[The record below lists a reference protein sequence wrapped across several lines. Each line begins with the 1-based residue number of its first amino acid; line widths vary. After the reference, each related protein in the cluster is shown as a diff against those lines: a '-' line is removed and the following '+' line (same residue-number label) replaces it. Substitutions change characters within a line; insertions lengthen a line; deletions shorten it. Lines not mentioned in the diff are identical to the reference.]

1 MLSRY
6 KVSSKIYRQVLTHAR
21 EYNLLVEGYDVDI
34 TRTAFVYKDGRQIS
48 YKENIILNHI
58 TGKDDKEC
66 IILEA
71 ATLYHITRITIE
83 GFAYYKQLIIIDGGE
98 NQPVEEIYLTPF
110 PSQANK
116 YVKKILNQ
124 HYTDEEIE
132 ERLTAHAVKESKK
145 ATPIHRILTANPN
158 YDFNTLY
165 KLSDCVY
172 YDINKAHRDAL
183 IEIFPK
189 CKRLLTSKK
198 TLDKWGKDCVN
209 IYVGDLCNHNHRE
222 TYNWIV
228 KRTRLI
234 LMDLINECGGEVVYA
249 NTDGVILRKPEYRIT
264 TSNKVGGFS
273 NEMQGD
279 TVYFYYHL
287 KDTAADQYY
296 LYQYVNKKGKVTKK
310 GTLRVENRDKVDLAQ
325 GMVWKHNGEKEDII
339 NVY

>member
-6 KVSSKIYRQVLTHAR
+6 KVSSKIYRQVLAYAR
-21 EYNLLVEGYDVDI
+21 KYHLLVEGYDVDI
-34 TRTAFVYKDGRQIS
+34 TRTAIVYKDGQPIS
-48 YKENIILNHI
+48 CRENIILNHI

-71 ATLYHITRITIE
+71 STLWYITRIDIE
-83 GFAYYKQLIIIDGGE
+83 GFAYDKQLIIMDGGE

-110 PSQANK
+110 PNQANK

-132 ERLTAHAVKESKK
+132 ERLNAHVVAESEKV
-145 ATPIHRILTANPN
+145 APLHSILTTNPD
-158 YDFNTLY
+158 YGYNTLF
-165 KLSDCVY
+165 KLNGCVY

-198 TLDKWGKDCVN
+198 TLDKWGKDCIN

-228 KRTRLI
+228 RRTRLI
-234 LMDLINECGGEVVYA
+234 LTDLIDTCKGEIVYA
-249 NTDGVILRKPEYRIT
+249 NTDGVILRKPKRTIP
-264 TSNKVGGFS
+264 TSNKVGDFS

-287 KDTAADQYY
+287 KDTTADQYY
-296 LYQYVNKKGKVTKK
+296 LYQYINKKGKVTKK

-325 GMVWKHNGEKEDII
+325 GMVWKHNGEREEII